1 MNDEYEYKYAKD
13 GCNFHCGRDWVGGWD
28 GCWRPPGSS
37 GLQFCVRVRARAVIG
52 PVIRAQVEGSDCRM
66 GSRDE

>member
-1 MNDEYEYKYAKD
+1 MSMSISMRRMAVIFIAEETGWED
-13 GCNFHCGRDWVGGWD
+13 GW
-28 GCWRPPGSS
+28 WRPPGSS